1 MTYISPPKT
10 LTALLALCV
19 LLLVSGCFNAQ
30 ERKTAPDQLQTNPQ
44 GTMTF
49 HDFTLN
55 TLQGQPVAFSQYKG
69 KYVLVVNT
77 ASECGYTPQYANLQ
91 AFHEKYGDQ
100 IVLLGFPAN
109 NFMGQEPGSNEDIAA
124 FCKRN
129 YGVTFQMFQKISV
142 KGDDQHPLYRWLS
155 TKSENGWN
163 DQPPAWNFSKYLI
176 APDGKLLRYFGP
188 GVLPDDPEILAVL
201 NQG

>member
-1 MTYISPPKT
+1 
-10 LTALLALCV
+10 
-19 LLLVSGCFNAQ
+19 
-30 ERKTAPDQLQTNPQ
+30 
-44 GTMTF
+44 MTF

-55 TLQGQPVAFSQYKG
+55 SLQGTPIPLSQYKG
-69 KYVLVVNT
+69 KHVLVVNT

-91 AFHEKYGDQ
+91 AFHEKYGDK
-100 IVLLGFPAN
+100 IVVLGFPAN
-109 NFMGQEPGSNEDIAA
+109 NFMGQEPGSNEDIAS

-155 TKSENGWN
+155 NKAENGWN
-163 DQPPAWNFSKYLI
+163 DQAPVWNFSKYLI

-201 NQG
+201 PQT